1 MSPSGS
7 DAQSPRFRTTRW
19 SMVLRAARDDDSGR
33 RALAELCQLYW
44 YPLYAFLRRQ
54 GRDAETAK
62 DLTQGFFT
70 RLIEKADLEKVET
83 GRGRFRSYLLAG
95 LKHFVAN
102 DWDQQQAKKRGGGQ
116 TIVSLDVSL
125 GWDLDEA
132 EGRYRLEP
140 ADNAT
145 PEKLFDRRWALTIL
159 ETVICRVQEEMRE
172 RGREQLF
179 QRLKVFLEGDG
190 SGPSYDEIAR
200 DLSMTEAAI
209 KVNVHRMRRRFRDL
223 LRQEIGHTL
232 DDPDEVD
239 GELRHLLAALAAR

>member
-1 MSPSGS
+1 
-7 DAQSPRFRTTRW
+7 
-19 SMVLRAARDDDSGR
+19 MVLRAGRDDDSGQ

-54 GRDAETAK
+54 GRDAESAK

-116 TIVSLDVSL
+116 TIVSLD
-125 GWDLDEA
+125 EA

-159 ETVICRVQEEMRE
+159 ETVICRVQEEMQE

-200 DLSMTEAAI
+200 DLSMTEGAI